1 MTNLAYTFP
10 VIDMEKTGENIRFLR
25 EKSGMSV
32 KDLQEAFRFSSP
44 QSIYKWQWGQCLPDI
59 ANLLFLADLWNVSV
73 EEILV
78 YTH

>member
-1 MTNLAYTFP
+1 MQDRSL
-10 VIDMEKTGENIRFLR
+10 
-25 EKSGMSV
+25 SV
-32 KDLQEAFRFSSP
+32 PFSLTLQEAFRFSSP